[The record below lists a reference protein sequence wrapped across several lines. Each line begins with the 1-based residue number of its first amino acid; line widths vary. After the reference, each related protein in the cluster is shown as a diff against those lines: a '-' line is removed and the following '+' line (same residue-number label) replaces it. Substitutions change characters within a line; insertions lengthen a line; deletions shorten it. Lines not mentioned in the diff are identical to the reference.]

1 MFTTIN
7 KLAAVKS
14 AIGRPLLFRG
24 LREKLI
30 ASVSGITFAIIV
42 FQAIYV
48 MLFALE

>member
-1 MFTTIN
+1 MFTTIS
-7 KLAAVKS
+7 KFAR
-14 AIGRPLLFRG
+14 IRPLLFRG

-48 MLFALE
+48 MIFALE

>member
-7 KLAAVKS
+7 KLAGKK
-14 AIGRPLLFRG
+14 PLLLRG
-24 LREKLI
+24 LRENAI

-48 MLFALE
+48 MLFAVE